1 MKSMPDM
8 VHNPTP
14 EMISEFALSVS
25 GSLRRFSRD
34 IGHQDSRL
42 VRRWASGKRE
52 VKEWAERLQ
61 ECHLYDRWL
70 AFVAAPMI
78 EESFEKQ

>member
-1 MKSMPDM
+1 MAPLQNL
-8 VHNPTP
+8 VTNPTP
-14 EMISEFALSVS
+14 EMISGFALSVS

-70 AFVAAPMI
+70 AFVADQMI
-78 EESFEKQ
+78 EENADI

>member
-1 MKSMPDM
+1 MAPLQNL
-8 VHNPTP
+8 VTNPTP

-34 IGHQDSRL
+34 IGDQDSRL

-52 VKEWAERLQ
+52 VKEWVERLQ

-70 AFVAAPMI
+70 AFVADQMI
-78 EESFEKQ
+78 EENADI